1 MTGSGAGSPGG
12 LGGSGGPDGP
22 GDRGG
27 LGGSGGGG
35 GSAGPDVDPRWT
47 ALGPAEAPLVVFIHP
62 TRMNRT
68 YWTPQI
74 EALSPSNRILAVDL
88 PGHGHLERE
97 RFTLASAVALVRAA
111 IESERP
117 SSGEQALLGGGQRST
132 GSGGASGGGGEA
144 SIGGSAR
151 PTVIVGLSLGG
162 YVAMALA
169 AETPEIADALV
180 LAGSTAEP
188 TGRRAHPFRALA
200 LAYDRAHHLVFD
212 RLSASFIRRRYP
224 DGLGDLLVTS
234 GFAYRGAAEALRSL
248 AGEPFLPRLASYP
261 GTVVLVNGARD
272 VAMRPGERRFLEKT
286 RRGRLVRLPGAYH
299 LSSLDRP
306 AEFTA
311 VIRSAVAEAV
321 ASRHA
326 ADQVVGFADPEL
338 ADYQPE

>member
-1 MTGSGAGSPGG
+1 LPQ
-12 LGGSGGPDGP
+12 
-22 GDRGG
+22 
-27 LGGSGGGG
+27 
-35 GSAGPDVDPRWT
+35 VDPRWT
-47 ALGPAEAPLVVFIHP
+47 ALGPVGAPLVVFIHP

-74 EALSPSNRILAVDL
+74 EALSPSNRIIAMDL

-97 RFTLASAVALVRAA
+97 RFTLPGAVALVRAA

-117 SSGEQALLGGGQRST
+117 SSGGERSTAGVGRPTAGGEGPRGGERPIGGQ
-132 GSGGASGGGGEA
+132 
-144 SIGGSAR
+144 R

-188 TGRRAHPFRALA
+188 TGRRAHQFRALA

-224 DGLGDLLVTS
+224 NGLGDLLVTS

-248 AGEPFLPRLASYP
+248 AGEPFLSRIAAYP
-261 GTVVLVNGARD
+261 GTVVLVNGSRD
-272 VAMRPGERRFLEKT
+272 VAMRPGERGFLART
-286 RRGRLVRLPGAYH
+286 RRGRLVTLPGAYH

-306 AEFTA
+306 AQFNAIVRRVVADA
-311 VIRSAVAEAV
+311 VEASRPAGIEPAVAQGVEHH
-321 ASRHA
+321 S
-326 ADQVVGFADPEL
+326 
-338 ADYQPE
+338 

>member
-1 MTGSGAGSPGG
+1 MSGIGAAS
-12 LGGSGGPDGP
+12 
-22 GDRGG
+22 
-27 LGGSGGGG
+27 
-35 GSAGPDVDPRWT
+35 PDVDPRWT
-47 ALGPAEAPLVVFIHP
+47 ALGPVGAPLVVFIHP

-74 EALSPSNRILAVDL
+74 AALSPSNRIIAMDL

-97 RFTLASAVALVRAA
+97 RFTLPGAVALVRAA

-117 SSGEQALLGGGQRST
+117 
-132 GSGGASGGGGEA
+132 ASGGEWPTGFEPLPAGGERLPAA
-144 SIGGSAR
+144 SER

-188 TGRRAHPFRALA
+188 TGRRAHSFRALA

-224 DGLGDLLVTS
+224 NGLGDLLVTS

-248 AGEPFLPRLASYP
+248 AGEPFLPRIAAYP
-261 GTVVLVNGARD
+261 GTVVLVNGSRD
-272 VAMRPGERRFLEKT
+272 VAMRPGERGFLART
-286 RRGRLVRLPGAYH
+286 RRGRLVTLPGAYH

-306 AEFTA
+306 TEFTA
-311 VIRSAVAEAV
+311 VIRAAVAEAV
-321 ASRHA
+321 ASRQA
-326 ADQVVGFADPEL
+326 TDPE
-338 ADYQPE
+338 ASSPA

>member
-1 MTGSGAGSPGG
+1 MSGIGAAS
-12 LGGSGGPDGP
+12 
-22 GDRGG
+22 
-27 LGGSGGGG
+27 
-35 GSAGPDVDPRWT
+35 PDVDPRWT
-47 ALGPAEAPLVVFIHP
+47 ALGPVGAPLVVFIHP

-74 EALSPSNRILAVDL
+74 EALSPSNRIIAMDL

-97 RFTLASAVALVRAA
+97 RFTLPGAVALVRAA

-117 SSGEQALLGGGQRST
+117 TGRQRPTSDGERLPAGGQ
-132 GSGGASGGGGEA
+132 
-144 SIGGSAR
+144 R

-188 TGRRAHPFRALA
+188 TGRRAHTFRALA
-200 LAYDRAHHLVFD
+200 LAYDRAHHFVFD

-224 DGLGDLLVTS
+224 NGLGDLLVTS

-248 AGEPFLPRLASYP
+248 AGESFLPRIAAYP
-261 GTVVLVNGARD
+261 GTVVLVNGSRD
-272 VAMRPGERRFLEKT
+272 VAMRPGERRFLART
-286 RRGRLVRLPGAYH
+286 RRGRLVTLPGAYH

-321 ASRHA
+321 ASRQA
-326 ADQVVGFADPEL
+326 TDPG
-338 ADYQPE
+338 ASPPD

>member
-1 MTGSGAGSPGG
+1 MSGIGAAS
-12 LGGSGGPDGP
+12 
-22 GDRGG
+22 
-27 LGGSGGGG
+27 
-35 GSAGPDVDPRWT
+35 PDVDPRWT
-47 ALGPAEAPLVVFIHP
+47 ALGPVGAPLVVFIHP

-74 EALSPSNRILAVDL
+74 EALSPSNRIIAMDL

-97 RFTLASAVALVRAA
+97 RFTLPGAVALVRAA

-117 SSGEQALLGGGQRST
+117 SSGGQ
-132 GSGGASGGGGEA
+132 
-144 SIGGSAR
+144 R

-169 AETPEIADALV
+169 AESPEIADALV

-188 TGRRAHPFRALA
+188 TGRRAHTFRALA
-200 LAYDRAHHLVFD
+200 LAYDRAHHFVFD
-212 RLSASFIRRRYP
+212 RLSASLIRRRYP
-224 DGLGDLLVTS
+224 NGLGDLLVTS

-248 AGEPFLPRLASYP
+248 AGEPFLPRIAAYP
-261 GTVVLVNGARD
+261 GTVVLVNGSRD
-272 VAMRPGERRFLEKT
+272 VAMRPGERRFLART
-286 RRGRLVRLPGAYH
+286 RRGRLVTLPGAYH

-321 ASRHA
+321 ASRQA
-326 ADQVVGFADPEL
+326 TDLEASPPA
-338 ADYQPE
+338 

>member
-1 MTGSGAGSPGG
+1 MSGIGGASPNI
-12 LGGSGGPDGP
+12 
-22 GDRGG
+22 
-27 LGGSGGGG
+27 
-35 GSAGPDVDPRWT
+35 DPRWT
-47 ALGPAEAPLVVFIHP
+47 ALGPAGTPLVVFIHP

-74 EALSPSNRILAVDL
+74 EALSGSHRILAVDL
-88 PGHGHLERE
+88 PGHGQLERE
-97 RFTLASAVALVRAA
+97 RFTLPAAVAVVRAA
-111 IESERP
+111 IDSERP
-117 SSGEQALLGGGQRST
+117 AAPAGLPADDQP
-132 GSGGASGGGGEA
+132 
-144 SIGGSAR
+144 

-169 AETPEIADALV
+169 AETPQIADALV

-248 AGEPFLPRLASYP
+248 AGEPFLPRIAAYP
-261 GTVVLVNGARD
+261 GTVVLVNGSRD
-272 VAMRPGERRFLEKT
+272 LAMRPGERRFLART
-286 RRGRLVRLPGAYH
+286 RRGRLVTLPGAYH

-311 VIRSAVAEAV
+311 VIRSAIDEAV
-321 ASRHA
+321 AA
-326 ADQVVGFADPEL
+326 AEARNSEVG
-338 ADYQPE
+338 

>member
-1 MTGSGAGSPGG
+1 M
-12 LGGSGGPDGP
+12 
-22 GDRGG
+22 
-27 LGGSGGGG
+27 
-35 GSAGPDVDPRWT
+35 
-47 ALGPAEAPLVVFIHP
+47 
-62 TRMNRT
+62 
-68 YWTPQI
+68 
-74 EALSPSNRILAVDL
+74 DL

-97 RFTLASAVALVRAA
+97 RFTLPGAVALVRTA

-117 SSGEQALLGGGQRST
+117 SSGGERPT
-132 GSGGASGGGGEA
+132 GVEGRLPARGE
-144 SIGGSAR
+144 R

-188 TGRRAHPFRALA
+188 TGRRAHSFRALA
-200 LAYDRAHHLVFD
+200 LAYDRAHHFVFD

-224 DGLGDLLVTS
+224 NGLGDLLVTS

-248 AGEPFLPRLASYP
+248 AGEPFLPRIAAYP
-261 GTVVLVNGARD
+261 GTVVLVNGSRD
-272 VAMRPGERRFLEKT
+272 VAMRPGERRFLART
-286 RRGRLVRLPGAYH
+286 RRGRLVTLPGAYH

-321 ASRHA
+321 ESRQA
-326 ADQVVGFADPEL
+326 TDPE
-338 ADYQPE
+338 ASPPA